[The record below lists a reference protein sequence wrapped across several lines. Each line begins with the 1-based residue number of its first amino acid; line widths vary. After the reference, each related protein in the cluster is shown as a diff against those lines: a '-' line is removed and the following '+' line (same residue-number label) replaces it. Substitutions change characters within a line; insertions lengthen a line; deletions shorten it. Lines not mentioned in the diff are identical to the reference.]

1 MATRPA
7 GPDSAQVRRAFDR
20 AAPTYEDSAVVARE
34 VERRMAEKLQ
44 YLRIAPKRVLDAGSG
59 AGSAH
64 ELLRARYPDAELVE
78 LDLSLAMLRRA
89 RSRRGLAE
97 RLRALGGARARHW
110 VCADF
115 SRSPLRSAAIDL
127 VWSSLALAWSPDPLA
142 TLAEFRRVLSPGGAL
157 VFSTYGPDTLKELRE
172 AFAAADAATHVDSFV
187 DMHDLG
193 DMLVAVGFD
202 APVMEMERL
211 SVGYADV
218 DTLAR
223 DLKSSGQAAASA
235 ARPRGLTT
243 PRAWRRMR
251 ERYEALRRA
260 GRLPVTVEVVYGHA
274 WRGDRGVTE
283 DGRQIV
289 RFQRGR

>member
-20 AAPTYEDSAVVARE
+20 AAPTYERSAWVARE
-34 VERRMAEKLQ
+34 VERRMADKLQ
-44 YLRIAPKRVLDAGSG
+44 YLKIAPKRVLDAGSG

-64 ELLRARYPDAELVE
+64 ALLRARYPAADIVE

-89 RSRRGLAE
+89 RSQRRLGERLSALRRGP
-97 RLRALGGARARHW
+97 ARYW

-115 SRSPLRSAAIDL
+115 SRIPLGHAAVEL
-127 VWSSLALAWSPDPLA
+127 VWSNLALAWSPEPLA
-142 TLAEFRRVLSPGGAL
+142 TLGELRRVLAPGGAMM
-157 VFSTYGPDTLKELRE
+157 FSTYGPDTLKELRD
-172 AFAAADAATHVDSFV
+172 AFGAADAAAHVDSFI

-193 DMLVAVGFD
+193 DMLVAAGFD

-211 SVGYADV
+211 AVAYADV
-218 DTLAR
+218 DALAR
-223 DLKSSGQAAASA
+223 DLKSSGQTAASA
-235 ARPRGLTT
+235 ARRRGLTT
-243 PRAWRRMR
+243 PRAWSRMR
-251 ERYEALRRA
+251 ERYEAQRSD

-274 WRGDRGVTE
+274 WRGERGTTE
-283 DGRQIV
+283 DGRHVV